1 MSNKFQIYYTPNN
14 KCHISKAIKMPNRW
28 SLSECQLKYTGKGV
42 NLNTNGQIIIKGNP
56 TLPEQSVNAFIE
68 EKQYEITVH
77 MSSNFYYRNADEN
90 INVRN
95 SKGTTVSHSHFRSR
109 REGEPH
115 SMVTRLFNRKKKKNR
130 KIQWNYTLRNV
141 SQTHL
146 YWRLCCGDIIIIIPL
161 SNTKVKLHVF
171 PKELFHYAKFVH
183 YLNQDTKA

>member
-1 MSNKFQIYYTPNN
+1 M
-14 KCHISKAIKMPNRW
+14 
-28 SLSECQLKYTGKGV
+28 

-115 SMVTRLFNRKKKKNR
+115 SMVTRLFNREKKKKKQKN
-130 KIQWNYTLRNV
+130 
-141 SQTHL
+141 S
-146 YWRLCCGDIIIIIPL
+146 
-161 SNTKVKLHVF
+161 VKLYVKKCV
-171 PKELFHYAKFVH
+171 PNSSIL
-183 YLNQDTKA
+183 KAMLWGYHHHHSSE

>member
-1 MSNKFQIYYTPNN
+1 MSNKCQIYYTPNN

-42 NLNTNGQIIIKGNP
+42 NLNTNGQIIMKGNP
-56 TLPEQSVNAFIE
+56 SLPEQSVNAFIE

-115 SMVTRLFNRKKKKNR
+115 SMVTRLFNRKKKKKKKQKN
-130 KIQWNYTLRNV
+130 
-141 SQTHL
+141 S
-146 YWRLCCGDIIIIIPL
+146 
-161 SNTKVKLHVF
+161 VKLYVKKCV
-171 PKELFHYAKFVH
+171 PNSSIL
-183 YLNQDTKA
+183 KAMLWGYHHHHSSE